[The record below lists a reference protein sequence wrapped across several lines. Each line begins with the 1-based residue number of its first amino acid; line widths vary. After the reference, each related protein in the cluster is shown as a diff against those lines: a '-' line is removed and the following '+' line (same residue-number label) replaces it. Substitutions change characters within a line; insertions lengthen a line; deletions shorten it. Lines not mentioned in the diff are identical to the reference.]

1 MLEKLKN
8 ELLGEEFNILDFD
21 NKMENLNFYSE
32 YDAYTE
38 ELLESGVIMYL
49 SKKDNETHVRIEFN
63 VTMENSN
70 SEDIRSSYIR
80 ILDIN

>member
-38 ELLESGVIMYL
+38 ELLESGAIIYL
-49 SKKDNETHVRIEFN
+49 SKKDNETHVRIEFD
-63 VTMENSN
+63 VTMKNSN
-70 SEDIRSSYIR
+70 SEDIRASYIR